1 MSWVIGASVPTLGSV
16 SIWPPP
22 PAMGLTLA
30 LGKSCPFTPT
40 FFFWPVPKHLGRK
53 ERRAEPREGSG
64 PATGGNRHSLG
75 GEETPLKKW
84 RAASPSRSGGKWRSP
99 ATNLVSAERAGCGRA
114 IPTRKHGGH
123 ALDYCFPGA
132 GRTDSE
138 RHPSPPCQPA
148 RWPPDFSG
156 WGRASQLAAA
166 PVRPRGFAA
175 APRGLDGLY
184 RERETGCRCEQLP
197 AQLPLRQCVHVTLSN
212 CGLDFL
218 IWEPGSGSP
227 SRRAAEPD
235 VWEGAG
241 GSTDSE

>member
-1 MSWVIGASVPTLGSV
+1 MA
-16 SIWPPP
+16 
-22 PAMGLTLA
+22 LTLA

-40 FFFWPVPKHLGRK
+40 FFFCPVPKHLGRK

-84 RAASPSRSGGKWRSP
+84 RAASPSRSGGKWRSQ

-114 IPTRKHGGH
+114 IPTLKHGGH
-123 ALDYCFPGA
+123 APITAFTGPGA
-132 GRTDSE
+132 PTASVTHR
-138 RHPSPPCQPA
+138 RRASPPGGRQH
-148 RWPPDFSG
+148 FSG
-156 WGRASQLAAA
+156 RGRASQLAPA
-166 PVRPRGFAA
+166 PVRPRGFPA

-184 RERETGCRCEQLP
+184 GEREIGCRCEQLP

-212 CGLDFL
+212 CSLDFL

-241 GSTDSE
+241 ASTDSE